1 MTEAAP
7 SVADSDVPILQF
19 RDVLWLI
26 HLYPLGWLVRRCPMA
41 VLDLLEMLVTFAY
54 QTLQRRQR
62 DVVAMRMRERLG
74 IADNEAQML
83 ARRYFQHV
91 SRRAQLD
98 LRTLCERPM
107 GRWANLSVL
116 GRQHLERALS
126 EGTGA
131 LLVSVHRFAA
141 RHATLAFRDT
151 GFPVFAVHA
160 NMIPQYSRLGRR
172 WIGRKYQLVLDR
184 TFPDGILSYDPD
196 CTLKILWRLRA
207 GGIVYIA
214 ADTRSRTSV
223 AVPFLGGQLVVSRG
237 VLEVARL
244 AGCPLLPYDCTYD
257 ADGLRIELGVPLQ
270 LRADGRPADY
280 IANNLPILVAA
291 LERQIKAC
299 PDQWTLWMEN

>member
-1 MTEAAP
+1 
-7 SVADSDVPILQF
+7 
-19 RDVLWLI
+19 
-26 HLYPLGWLVRRCPMA
+26 
-41 VLDLLEMLVTFAY
+41 
-54 QTLQRRQR
+54 
-62 DVVAMRMRERLG
+62 
-74 IADNEAQML
+74 
-83 ARRYFQHV
+83 
-91 SRRAQLD
+91 
-98 LRTLCERPM
+98 
-107 GRWANLSVL
+107 
-116 GRQHLERALS
+116 
-126 EGTGA
+126 
-131 LLVSVHRFAA
+131 
-141 RHATLAFRDT
+141 
-151 GFPVFAVHA
+151 
-160 NMIPQYSRLGRR
+160 
-172 WIGRKYQLVLDR
+172 LVLDR